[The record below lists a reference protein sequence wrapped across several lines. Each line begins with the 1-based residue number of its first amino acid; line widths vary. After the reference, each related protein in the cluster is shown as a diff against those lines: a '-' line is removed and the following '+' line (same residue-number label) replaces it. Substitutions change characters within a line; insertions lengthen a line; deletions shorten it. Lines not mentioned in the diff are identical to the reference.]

1 MRLPMPQSDTEIEMA
16 RIGVSSCLMGEKTR
30 YDGEHQRD
38 NWVVANLGSWCELI
52 SECPESSS
60 GMGIPREP
68 VHLVGDVDNPSM
80 VGNTSRHDWT
90 KNMSRYAS
98 KRVRELGRGQLHGF
112 ILKSGSP
119 SCGITGAEL
128 ENNSGRTRRN
138 GVGMFVLELNRK
150 MPWLPLIQESDL
162 WDPQL
167 RDHFLVRVFSARRC
181 AAAFSAKPGKK
192 KMQNFHDTEHYL
204 LMSHDPRGL
213 AKLDDIMAARDEMT
227 PGEFKEAYRTQYQ
240 AILTRRP
247 TLARRAR
254 VLAQI
259 LKELSDLQTDEEFK
273 RVFFEPLAAD
283 ISLAIKFYR
292 RGDVP
297 LGDPLLRLG
306 TLVSQIKAQMQDSDE
321 NLTMIARQ
329 SLLNPSVAE
338 ARLRWI

>member
-1 MRLPMPQSDTEIEMA
+1 
-16 RIGVSSCLMGEKTR
+16 
-30 YDGEHQRD
+30 
-38 NWVVANLGSWCELI
+38 
-52 SECPESSS
+52 
-60 GMGIPREP
+60 
-68 VHLVGDVDNPSM
+68 
-80 VGNTSRHDWT
+80 
-90 KNMSRYAS
+90 
-98 KRVRELGRGQLHGF
+98 
-112 ILKSGSP
+112 
-119 SCGITGAEL
+119 
-128 ENNSGRTRRN
+128 
-138 GVGMFVLELNRK
+138 
-150 MPWLPLIQESDL
+150 
-162 WDPQL
+162 
-167 RDHFLVRVFSARRC
+167 
-181 AAAFSAKPGKK
+181 
-192 KMQNFHDTEHYL
+192 
-204 LMSHDPRGL
+204 MSHDPRGL